1 MFLFDVFIGYDD
13 FLVGNEGFLNG
24 IGFGFWYSI
33 IELSDEDIDYV
44 CIEEEFFFGCFV
56 VKVEL
61 VLMMV

>member
-24 IGFGFWYSI
+24 IWFGFWYSI

-56 VKVEL
+56 V
-61 VLMMV
+61 